1 MKYDLTRLEAVA
13 EGDKDFIVKVL
24 KVFITEVTADIQK
37 MQDAFESEDLLD
49 ISKLA
54 HKIKPNLIL
63 LGLDQATALSVKIEK
78 NRFMGRNDL
87 HIWLPKGTYSLIY
100 YYNYEKFPSPY
111 SHSVL
116 KFDYQF
122 TW

>member
-1 MKYDLTRLEAVA
+1 MKYDLTKLEAVA

-24 KVFITEVTADIQK
+24 KVFITEVSADIQK

-78 NRFMGRNDL
+78 NRL
-87 HIWLPKGTYSLIY
+87 KPLPLSILKNQLDELQALVAKVVVLLKRDFSL
-100 YYNYEKFPSPY
+100 
-111 SHSVL
+111 V
-116 KFDYQF
+116 
-122 TW
+122 